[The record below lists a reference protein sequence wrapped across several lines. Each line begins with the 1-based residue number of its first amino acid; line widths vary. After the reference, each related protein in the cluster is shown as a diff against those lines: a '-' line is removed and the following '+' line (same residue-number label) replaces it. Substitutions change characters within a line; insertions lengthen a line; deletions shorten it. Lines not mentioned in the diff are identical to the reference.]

1 MVGND
6 RVVTGFY
13 SYPGPD
19 GVPYTVTYIADK
31 NGYRASG
38 SHIPGGSV
46 PSSGVPSSG
55 INIPVIPVQPLQP
68 TIGYTPTTPAPII
81 ISSTPYTPTQSPFS
95 PTQTIYTPTSTFIPS
110 STPYTPGGYVP
121 SSIPYTPAGYVPS
134 STPYTPSGYVPSST
148 LVPTSTP
155 FPPTSIG
162 YSPQY
167 VSNDRFPVYTQSTVP
182 FPGYVYSQQPVS
194 AYSGYSGPTGQGG
207 VSTPVTRFNFATR
220 STSTYAPP
228 TSTPAP
234 LIRNYQSSYGL
245 ADNRNSPVIVTTP
258 RPYGQDTVYITPSP
272 SKVYINQPGLPSG
285 FQSNLPSG
293 SVLVNR
299 ELLPPYVAGSAI
311 DASSYYRNNNNNNNN
326 YGLQS
331 VRPLATSGPSGPS
344 GPQSITNL
352 SFRNGNAY

>member
-6 RVVTGFY
+6 RVVVGFY
-13 SYPGPD
+13 SYTGAD
-19 GVPYTVTYIADK
+19 GLPYTVNYIADK

-46 PSSGVPSSG
+46 PSSGG
-55 INIPVIPVQPLQP
+55 NIGVIPVQPLQP
-68 TIGYTPTTPAPII
+68 TIGYTQTTGYTPTTPGPII
-81 ISSTPYTPTQSPFS
+81 ISSSPYTPTQSPYS

-121 SSIPYTPAGYVPS
+121 SSIPYTPASYVPS
-134 STPYTPSGYVPSST
+134 STPYTPSGYVPS
-148 LVPTSTP
+148 STP

-182 FPGYVYSQQPVS
+182 FPGYVYSQQPVT
-194 AYSGYSGPTGQGG
+194 AYSGYPGPTGQGG

-228 TSTPAP
+228 TSTPGP
-234 LIRNYQSSYGL
+234 LIRNYQPSYGL

-258 RPYGQDTVYITPSP
+258 RPNGQDTVYITPSP
-272 SKVYINQPGLPSG
+272 SKVYINQPGVPSG
-285 FQSNLPSG
+285 FQSSLPNG
-293 SVLVNR
+293 NVLVNR
-299 ELLPPYVAGSAI
+299 DLLPPYVAGNAI
-311 DASSYYRNNNNNNNN
+311 DASSYYRNNNNNNN

-344 GPQSITNL
+344 GPQTITNL